1 MNNNLPKWIKTNER
15 YSHKPI
21 VNRLIVCMLYEYET
35 TKSWLVT
42 LHG

>member
-1 MNNNLPKWIKTNER
+1 MNNNLPRWIKTNEK
-15 YSHKPI
+15 YSHKRI
-21 VNRLIVCMLYEYET
+21 VDRLIVCMLYEYET

>member
-1 MNNNLPKWIKTNER
+1 MNHNLPKWIETNER
-15 YSHKPI
+15 YSHKAI
-21 VNRLIVCMLYEYET
+21 VHGLIVCMLYEYET

>member
-1 MNNNLPKWIKTNER
+1 MNNNLPRWIKTNEK

-21 VNRLIVCMLYEYET
+21 VDRLIVCMLYEYET